1 MRESVEVVLLLLLA
15 WWVHTHVS
23 LPAPITLCIKTVV
36 IRSDDDVCNPFDF
49 TSTALSF
56 SSKDN
61 AAGAMLRSD
70 DDEEEEEEEEEEGF
84 RMVPND
90 PEMRLIASLPFAQ
103 T

>member
-70 DDEEEEEEEEEEGF
+70 DDEEEEEEGF

-90 PEMRLIASLPFAQ
+90 PERRLIASLPFAQ

>member
-15 WWVHTHVS
+15 WWVHIHVS
-23 LPAPITLCIKTVV
+23 LPAPIILCIKTVD

-70 DDEEEEEEEEEEGF
+70 DDEEEEEEGF

-90 PEMRLIASLPFAQ
+90 PERRLIASLPFAQ

>member
-1 MRESVEVVLLLLLA
+1 M
-15 WWVHTHVS
+15 HTHVS
-23 LPAPITLCIKTVV
+23 LPAPIVLCIKRIV

-61 AAGAMLRSD
+61 ADGAMLRSD
-70 DDEEEEEEEEEEGF
+70 DDEEEEEEEEGF

-90 PEMRLIASLPFAQ
+90 PERRLIASLPFAQ

>member
-15 WWVHTHVS
+15 WWVHIHVS
-23 LPAPITLCIKTVV
+23 LPAPIILCIKTVV

-61 AAGAMLRSD
+61 AAGRLRSD
-70 DDEEEEEEEEEEGF
+70 DDEEEEEEEEEGWEWYQMTLRCVYCF
-84 RMVPND
+84 
-90 PEMRLIASLPFAQ
+90 IAFAQ